1 MTGDGTQE
9 GSPGTGSNGPGD
21 STAQPGT
28 QAGGEGASA
37 SQRSGD
43 DGSSP
48 LIPILIAIALLAAI
62 SVGAVMLRQ
71 RRQQGGSTTPASPKA
86 S

>member
-1 MTGDGTQE
+1 M
-9 GSPGTGSNGPGD
+9 
-21 STAQPGT
+21 
-28 QAGGEGASA
+28 AGGAPAS
-37 SQRSGD
+37 SD

-48 LIPILIAIALLAAI
+48 LAPILIGIALLAAI
-62 SVGAVMLRQ
+62 SVAAVMVRQ